1 MEWPYYRRV
10 LLCIFYL
17 QVSWQAKISL
27 TSTQVDDVVLADQLV
42 KTAGSVMCPAQ
53 QSLCT
58 FDVSLK
64 EDEVCVIY
72 LISGLRSFRNVLE
85 FFFFNI
91 SNEY

>member
-1 MEWPYYRRV
+1 M
-10 LLCIFYL
+10 
-17 QVSWQAKISL
+17 SWQAKTSL

-85 FFFFNI
+85 IIFLIFQMNI
-91 SNEY
+91 ELFEMTFSFENIVSKYY